1 LLKIND
7 ILQKIII
14 FKPSCSKY
22 VIIKLR
28 IRDVLLA
35 RYKDGFMYNFFE
47 VLLACMATMF
57 LTLVTTPILRYFA
70 KKIQTHSLDYHDGEV
85 IHKETSVATMGGL
98 AIYASFFLTLYFL
111 VDIPSE
117 IIHPIFLSTTIIVL
131 TGVIDDW
138 LVISPLMKSLGIVI
152 GATVFYLYSDFALH
166 FITLPM
172 VGEVHFGPFS
182 YLLTMIWLLG
192 FANSMNLIDGL
203 DGLAS
208 GISIISLTTM
218 GIIGFF
224 FLAIEQ
230 VSLSVMIFILVA
242 AIMGFWPYNF
252 FPATIFLGDTGALFL
267 GFMIGIFSLAGLKNA
282 TFVALILPIVILGI
296 PFTDTIYAIIRRK
309 LNNQSF
315 KSRDLGHIHYR
326 FIFLGM
332 SHRQAVVALY
342 LLSGIFSIVALLLN
356 FSSFIGAILLI
367 FGILISLELFV
378 ELIGL
383 MGETKPLLN
392 SLKWLM
398 NNFNRYD

>member
-1 LLKIND
+1 
-7 ILQKIII
+7 
-14 FKPSCSKY
+14 
-22 VIIKLR
+22 
-28 IRDVLLA
+28 
-35 RYKDGFMYNFFE
+35 
-47 VLLACMATMF
+47 
-57 LTLVTTPILRYFA
+57 
-70 KKIQTHSLDYHDGEV
+70 
-85 IHKETSVATMGGL
+85 
-98 AIYASFFLTLYFL
+98 
-111 VDIPSE
+111 
-117 IIHPIFLSTTIIVL
+117 
-131 TGVIDDW
+131 
-138 LVISPLMKSLGIVI
+138 MKSLGIVI
-152 GATVFYLYSDFALH
+152 GATVFYLYSDFALN

-282 TFVALILPIVILGI
+282 TFGALILPIVILGI

-326 FIFLGM
+326 LIFLGM

-398 NNFNRYD
+398 NNFNRYG

>member
-1 LLKIND
+1 
-7 ILQKIII
+7 
-14 FKPSCSKY
+14 
-22 VIIKLR
+22 
-28 IRDVLLA
+28 
-35 RYKDGFMYNFFE
+35 MYNFFE

-152 GATVFYLYSDFALH
+152 GATVFYLYSDFALN

>member
-1 LLKIND
+1 
-7 ILQKIII
+7 
-14 FKPSCSKY
+14 
-22 VIIKLR
+22 
-28 IRDVLLA
+28 
-35 RYKDGFMYNFFE
+35 MYNFFE

-85 IHKETSVATMGGL
+85 IHKETSVAIMGGL

-152 GATVFYLYSDFALH
+152 GATVFYLYSDFALN

-182 YLLTMIWLLG
+182 YLLTMIW
-192 FANSMNLIDGL
+192 
-203 DGLAS
+203 LAS

-282 TFVALILPIVILGI
+282 TFLALILPIVILGI

-326 FIFLGM
+326 LIFLGM

-367 FGILISLELFV
+367 FSILISLELFV